1 MQLFEK
7 CMDTAQKVHCFI
19 KKEGPSHLEAST
31 EGLKSIFN
39 AKNKLLSTSVEAS
52 KGLGLSFFT
61 KQ

>member
-1 MQLFEK
+1 MK
-7 CMDTAQKVHCFI
+7 KKV
-19 KKEGPSHLEAST
+19 PNLLEAST